1 MELGAISELEELVIR
16 VHKLLHDKSEVY
28 LALMKRLSKGRL
40 KMAGVGT
47 KTRE

>member
-1 MELGAISELEELVIR
+1 MELGAISEVEKLVIR
-16 VHKLLHDKSEVY
+16 VHKIHDMSEVY

>member
-1 MELGAISELEELVIR
+1 MELGAISEVEKMIIR
-16 VHKLLHDKSEVY
+16 VHKKHDMSEVY

>member
-1 MELGAISELEELVIR
+1 MELGAISEVEKLIIR
-16 VHKLLHDKSEVY
+16 DKKIHDMSEVY